1 MDNCEVVAVIIVLFK
16 STISKFFVHITLS
29 YSYDYTACLIVPSD
43 SLLYLSTTG
52 MQSEREEAQD
62 IKQIQMMSPTPSGW
76 EGNSEESKGLGSS
89 SFNFQRL
96 CFCLIYYIPIH
107 FICVY

>member
-1 MDNCEVVAVIIVLFK
+1 M
-16 STISKFFVHITLS
+16 HITLS

-62 IKQIQMMSPTPSGW
+62 IKQIQMDVAH
-76 EGNSEESKGLGSS
+76 SKWVGKTILKQAKVWGLIP
-89 SFNFQRL
+89 
-96 CFCLIYYIPIH
+96 LISIS
-107 FICVY
+107 CASV

>member
-1 MDNCEVVAVIIVLFK
+1 MDDCEVLVVIIVLFK
-16 STISKFFVHITLS
+16 SKISKFFVHITLN

-62 IKQIQMMSPTPSGW
+62 IKQIQTDVSHSKWVGKAILKKAEVWGLIPSI
-76 EGNSEESKGLGSS
+76 S
-89 SFNFQRL
+89 
-96 CFCLIYYIPIH
+96 I
-107 FICVY
+107 ICASV